1 MAKRDDKNDDADDR
15 KSDGGADDG
24 ADDDGGKEREDDAE
38 EGSSDAEGE
47 SPEGDDDEAQGED
60 PEGSA
65 EKGLARRSTG
75 LEVGDDVAAVVGD
88 GAEGEGEGE
97 EQHAVQQM
105 GVQRYVI
112 AAFLTA
118 TMLGAYVLGLTVHGV
133 WAWASNRDFFALR
146 FPAAAAVAD
155 ESKMTWGTVFGAV
168 VAVAYAVRQ
177 YRNPEVRTWTD
188 DVASELTKV
197 KWPSKKEVTNSTIV
211 VIAASAFA
219 MVYLFLLD
227 RLWGFVTSLIYGAG
241 T

>member
-1 MAKRDDKNDDADDR
+1 MAKRDEQNDDADDR
-15 KSDGGADDG
+15 ESDD
-24 ADDDGGKEREDDAE
+24 RE
-38 EGSSDAEGE
+38 SDAE
-47 SPEGDDDEAQGED
+47 DRKDD
-60 PEGSA
+60 PEDGPSEGQDGDADAPA
-65 EKGLARRSTG
+65 EKGLARVGGDG
-75 LEVGDDVAAVVGD
+75 LEVGDDVAAVVGE
-88 GAEGEGEGE
+88 GGELAEGED
-97 EQHAVQQM
+97 HTVQAM

-112 AAFLTA
+112 AAFLAA

-168 VAVAYAVRQ
+168 VAVVYAVRQ

-197 KWPSKKEVTNSTIV
+197 KWPSRKDVTNSTIV
-211 VIAASAFA
+211 VIAASVFA

-227 RLWGFVTSLIYGAG
+227 RLWGFVTGLIYGAG